1 MIRQRSA
8 TCCGVPWA
16 DSHCSNCAPSLWLSV
31 IAKLALRMSKA
42 SCCNPPYVKLFKRH
56 YTSYYLRSSAYRG
69 RARRIWRWPFRD
81 PLAASLALCLGLL
94 LALTFALLWQWSETE
109 RTDAQQRR
117 QQQVLQQNLHRFRRW
132 EARIWRLVKRPADG
146 RVQSATFSPDG
157 KMITINGRV
166 WVLTIPAAPT
176 PAVEGTNTTVDHH

>member
-1 MIRQRSA
+1 MLEAQK
-8 TCCGVPWA
+8 CPQCGAPLPSEGWEGPCPNGLVRT
-16 DSHCSNCAPSLWLSV
+16 SHGNAPEVARYPCS
-31 IAKLALRMSKA
+31 
-42 SCCNPPYVKLFKRH
+42 
-56 YTSYYLRSSAYRG
+56 SYYLGSPAYRG
-69 RARRIWRWPFRD
+69 RAQRIWRWPFRD
-81 PLAASLALCLGLL
+81 PLAASLALCLVLL
-94 LALTFALLWQWSETE
+94 LALTFELLWQWSETE

-166 WVLTIPAAPT
+166 WVLTIPATPT
-176 PAVEGTNTTVDHH
+176 PAVVGTNTTVDHH

>member
-1 MIRQRSA
+1 MG
-8 TCCGVPWA
+8 TE
-16 DSHCSNCAPSLWLSV
+16 HNCAQCGTPLPSEGREGPCPNGL
-31 IAKLALRMSKA
+31 LRTSHGNAPKA
-42 SCCNPPYVKLFKRH
+42 ARYPSS
-56 YTSYYLRSSAYRG
+56 SYYLRSSAYRG
-69 RARRIWRWPFRD
+69 RAPRIWRWPFRD